1 MVSRETQPALL
12 DLKNTFCFETLYH
25 ISWEIQTNKLIII
38 ISVCKP
44 QAYNNDTMT
53 FLSLLA
59 LTSGIG
65 NESKGV
71 SREEWWGLWSA
82 REFLK
87 QDIYKH

>member
-1 MVSRETQPALL
+1 
-12 DLKNTFCFETLYH
+12 
-25 ISWEIQTNKLIII
+25 
-38 ISVCKP
+38 
-44 QAYNNDTMT
+44 MT

-82 REFLK
+82 REYTNTNSRIRSAGRTDKWGTAGVQELS
-87 QDIYKH
+87 DYHHIRTLWVSNRN